1 MPWHRP
7 LLNHAHSWLRQ
18 AGVRLSPIRPSELR
32 EASLHKVLTPH
43 GPLQLLVL
51 DRGDSVQGEHA
62 HGRLYEPAELALLQQ
77 HFKGGLVLDVGAN
90 VGNHSLALAL
100 LPRTSG
106 VIAFER
112 NPQAFAVLQF
122 NVAINGLEGRIQ
134 THRLA
139 LSDREG
145 EATLRQPN
153 SNLGGS
159 SLEAAMPSKAGVVA
173 EHRCRLVRGSDW
185 LPDPVAL
192 IKINVEGHELN
203 CLRGLLPVLERDQ
216 PLLFVE
222 VGDAQQ
228 RQLLELLKPLDYGV
242 VGSFSRYEGMINVL
256 LRAQKR
262 A

>member
-1 MPWHRP
+1 MPWHRR

-18 AGVRLSPIRPSELR
+18 VGVRLSPIRSSELR
-32 EASLHKVLTPH
+32 EASLHRVNTPH

-62 HGRLYEPAELALLQQ
+62 HGRLYEPEELALLER
-77 HFKGGLVLDVGAN
+77 HFKGGLVVDVGAN

-106 VIAFER
+106 VVAFEP
-112 NPQAFAVLQF
+112 NPQAFALLQF
-122 NVAINGLEGRIQ
+122 NVAINGLEARIT

-139 LSDREG
+139 LSDRQD

-173 EHRCRLVRGSDW
+173 VHRCRLVCGSDW

-192 IKINVEGHELN
+192 IKIDVEGHELS
-203 CLRGLLPVLERDQ
+203 CLRGLLPVLERDH

-222 VGDAQQ
+222 VSSLHQSP
-228 RQLLELLKPLDYGV
+228 LLELLRPLGYDV
-242 VGSFSRYEGMINVL
+242 VESFSRYEGMTNWIL
-256 LRAQKR
+256 HA
-262 A
+262 